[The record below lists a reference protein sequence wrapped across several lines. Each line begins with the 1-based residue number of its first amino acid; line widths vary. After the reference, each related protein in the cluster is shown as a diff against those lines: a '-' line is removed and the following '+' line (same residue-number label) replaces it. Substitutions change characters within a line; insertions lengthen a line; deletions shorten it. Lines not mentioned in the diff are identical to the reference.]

1 MSLKHTKSTK
11 SSDTN
16 ISEKLT
22 ILDGCNNE
30 LVFIK
35 KADNSITFEY
45 KPMDPLH
52 SCSGEYSGGTPV
64 FKNLESSEWIKL
76 INVYQRAKV
85 EGKLCQE
92 RFKGTLFLEYQ
103 SETISDI
110 LIIAFNKFS
119 EELSNFFSFI

>member
-1 MSLKHTKSTK
+1 MDFKHTKSNK

-22 ILDGCNNE
+22 IFDECNNE
-30 LVFIK
+30 LIFIK
-35 KADNSITFEY
+35 KADNSVTFEY

-76 INVYQRAKV
+76 ITAYQRAKT
-85 EGKLCQE
+85 EGKLSQE
-92 RFKGTLFLEYQ
+92 RFKGTLLLNLACYVRE
-103 SETISDI
+103 SD
-110 LIIAFNKFS
+110 L
-119 EELSNFFSFI
+119 